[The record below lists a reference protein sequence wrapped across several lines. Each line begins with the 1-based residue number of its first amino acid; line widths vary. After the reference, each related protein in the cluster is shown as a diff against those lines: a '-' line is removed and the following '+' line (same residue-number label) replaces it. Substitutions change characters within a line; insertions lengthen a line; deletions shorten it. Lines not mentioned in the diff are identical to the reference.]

1 MVTIEIIKG
10 GIYGLDGK
18 AIEPGTTMEL
28 EREPTNWRGRY
39 RVVSSDEGKTLEVAT
54 PEPTEE
60 PEDEHDIDELR
71 AQYEEKFGEEPDG
84 RWGEKRLLKELA
96 E

>member
-1 MVTIEIIKG
+1 MVTVEITKP

-18 AIEPGTTMEL
+18 PVAPGTKMEL

-54 PEPTEE
+54 PDPAEE
-60 PEDEHDIDELR
+60 PEDEHDIGELR
-71 AQYEEKFGEEPDG
+71 AQYEAKFGEEPDG